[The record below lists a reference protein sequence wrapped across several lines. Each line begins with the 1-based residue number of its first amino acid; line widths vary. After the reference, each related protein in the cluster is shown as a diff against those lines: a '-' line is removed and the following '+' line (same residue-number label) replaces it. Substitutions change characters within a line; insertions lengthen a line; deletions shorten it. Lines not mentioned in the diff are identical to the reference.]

1 MTGNTG
7 YTGSQGIQGNI
18 GYTGSQGVQ
27 GIAGYDG
34 SIGFTG
40 SQGIQGVT
48 GYTGSIGATG
58 DTGFTGSQGVQGTSG
73 YTGSI
78 GATGYVGSIGA
89 TGTTGFTGSQGVQGN
104 IGYTGSQGNQG
115 NNGYTGSQGTSGYT
129 GSVGSQGNI
138 GYTGSQGVQ
147 GNIGYTG
154 SQGIQGN
161 QGNAGYTGSQGSQ
174 GVSGYTGSQ
183 GSQGVI
189 GYTGSKGQDG
199 TNGYDG
205 SAGTNGYIG
214 SVGNTGFTG
223 SIGSTGYVGS
233 KGDQGIQ
240 GPQGSFGGETV
251 DYIFNTS
258 TSAANPGTGQVA
270 FNSSDLSSAAYL
282 YINQNDNYG
291 SNTYNFL
298 LTIDASTSSIKGHFM
313 VKDSA
318 NNADYAMF
326 AITGAHSYSSPYL
339 TVPVSYLS
347 GATSFNPSQ
356 NVILT
361 FAVTGDRG
369 DVGYTGSVGSAGYNG
384 SQGIAGYTG
393 SKGDTGF
400 TGSQGVIG
408 YTGSKGDQGN
418 TGYVGSIGATGTT
431 GYVGSTGNQGN
442 AGFTGSIGSSGYT
455 GSTGLSGYT
464 GSKGDLGYT
473 GSIGF
478 SGSQGINGY
487 VGSKGDQGIGYTG
500 SVGAVGYTGSIGITG
515 DTGYTGSQGI
525 QGNTGYIGSIG
536 ATGYVGS
543 IGATGAV
550 GYTGS
555 KGDQGVTGYIG
566 STGQNGATG
575 YTGSIGATGGL
586 GYTGSTGTFASGQ
599 NIVAGNITIN
609 GTLTTNGTSG
619 SPGQALY
626 SNGIGVY
633 WANTPTTVSYSNV
646 TVTTITANSL
656 SADAI
661 NIGVGWLTVGNSTVN
676 TVISNSGIRVSS
688 TSSNVVL
695 SLTDFRVP
703 VGNTA
708 QRPANA
714 AVGYIRFNTDITD
727 LEYAV
732 NSTKWYSITTQD
744 TLTSNNINITNLINI
759 GNTAVNTTI
768 SSSNISTT
776 YVNTKYIVANN
787 STGSN
792 GQVLT
797 SNSTGGIY
805 WANSLNVLVTTD
817 ITTNTLSAD
826 SLNIGKGFLTV
837 GNSTVN
843 TQITNSSIITLSITA
858 NGTTGVAGS
867 VLTSNGNGM
876 YWSNTVTTLQAQT
889 ITAGTLAAD
898 SMNIGSGWLTI
909 GNATVNSVI
918 TNTTITTSI
927 ASIQTAY
934 FTSDLS
940 APFTTYSTVLDS
952 STPKSV
958 SFAGVALNSAAGVGY
973 TVEFYVKFTSISSGA
988 QDAYGSTGVNSLGW
1002 SANSSSISL
1011 YNNGYSNAGNV
1022 TGLNLQNNVWYHM
1035 AYIGYNGGTY
1045 FAINGVV
1052 TNLNNIGGY
1061 GAYTATGTWAGGWSK
1076 LTGNATYS
1084 NFRVLTGRNIYN
1096 INGFAP
1102 PTIQLTAVSGT
1113 QLLTLRSSTFVDIS
1127 GYSRSV
1133 TTTGSPV
1140 LFVDN
1145 IALSSGVLTVA
1156 GSIQNGILN
1165 TPAIYTNYI
1174 YANNV
1179 LGTTGQVLGANST
1192 GGVYWTTDQ
1201 VSSSVSANV
1210 ITANT
1215 LSSDYINIGIGY
1227 LTVGNS
1233 SVNTQV
1239 TNNGIYVG
1247 GNLLPSNSYIV
1258 ATYVSNNYLLNSNII
1273 YSGTYTFNANV
1284 VLSNSTVLFANGVAG
1299 TAGQTLTANA
1309 TGGLYWSNSS
1319 TSYSVTSNVVTS
1331 NIITTNILSSDFISI
1346 GIGNLN
1352 VGNSTSNS
1360 VLANTGLIVSNIL
1373 ANTVYGVGIT
1383 ANNTLG
1389 SAGQVLASNGSG
1401 IYWTT
1406 VTGGSGGSGNYK
1418 FTSSNTAPS
1427 SPSVGDRWYNT
1438 DYGIELVFV
1447 QDPNGAAY
1455 QWVDMSSG
1463 GQTGATGPI
1472 GYAGSQGAGYTGSQ
1486 GASGASG
1493 ATIPATTQSGNYTLQ
1508 SSDNGNLIVINTGNT
1523 TVPAGVFTAGQNVT
1537 IFNNNAASMS
1547 IIQGSGVTMYYV
1559 SSTTGT
1565 RTLGGYGLTTVLSIN
1580 STTFVITGGVLT

>member
-1 MTGNTG
+1 
-7 YTGSQGIQGNI
+7 
-18 GYTGSQGVQ
+18 
-27 GIAGYDG
+27 
-34 SIGFTG
+34 
-40 SQGIQGVT
+40 
-48 GYTGSIGATG
+48 
-58 DTGFTGSQGVQGTSG
+58 
-73 YTGSI
+73 
-78 GATGYVGSIGA
+78 
-89 TGTTGFTGSQGVQGN
+89 
-104 IGYTGSQGNQG
+104 
-115 NNGYTGSQGTSGYT
+115 
-129 GSVGSQGNI
+129 
-138 GYTGSQGVQ
+138 
-147 GNIGYTG
+147 
-154 SQGIQGN
+154 
-161 QGNAGYTGSQGSQ
+161 
-174 GVSGYTGSQ
+174 
-183 GSQGVI
+183 
-189 GYTGSKGQDG
+189 
-199 TNGYDG
+199 
-205 SAGTNGYIG
+205 
-214 SVGNTGFTG
+214 
-223 SIGSTGYVGS
+223 
-233 KGDQGIQ
+233 
-240 GPQGSFGGETV
+240 
-251 DYIFNTS
+251 
-258 TSAANPGTGQVA
+258 
-270 FNSSDLSSAAYL
+270 
-282 YINQNDNYG
+282 
-291 SNTYNFL
+291 
-298 LTIDASTSSIKGHFM
+298 M

-661 NIGVGWLTVGNSTVN
+661 NIG
-676 TVISNSGIRVSS
+676 
-688 TSSNVVL
+688 
-695 SLTDFRVP
+695 
-703 VGNTA
+703 
-708 QRPANA
+708 
-714 AVGYIRFNTDITD
+714 
-727 LEYAV
+727 
-732 NSTKWYSITTQD
+732 
-744 TLTSNNINITNLINI
+744 
-759 GNTAVNTTI
+759 
-768 SSSNISTT
+768 
-776 YVNTKYIVANN
+776 
-787 STGSN
+787 
-792 GQVLT
+792 
-797 SNSTGGIY
+797 
-805 WANSLNVLVTTD
+805 
-817 ITTNTLSAD
+817 
-826 SLNIGKGFLTV
+826 KGFLTV

-876 YWSNTVTTLQAQT
+876 YWSNAVTTLQAQT

-898 SMNIGSGWLTI
+898 SMNIGSGWLTV
-909 GNATVNSVI
+909 GNSTVNTVISNTGVSTNYLSVQNINLLSSVASFNTYSSYLGSSSTYVSFPSVSLNSSTMYCMEFFVKFTSLSSSDTTFFGDPSLGAGNQSIAFSTTGI
-918 TNTTITTSI
+918 TLINPGYTSNKTNFTLANGTWYHIAYIGTGSIAYWAVNGVVKSTGFGGGFSGYSGTTSFPVYKFFGPATFSNFRIVTGSSVYNTTSLGFSPPATSLSPVSGTYLLTLQDPIFKDNSGSNRTITTSG
-927 ASIQTAY
+927 SP
-934 FTSDLS
+934 SL
-940 APFTTYSTVLDS
+940 APDNITVS
-952 STPKSV
+952 
-958 SFAGVALNSAAGVGY
+958 
-973 TVEFYVKFTSISSGA
+973 SSGTLFSI
-988 QDAYGSTGVNSLGW
+988 GS
-1002 SANSSSISL
+1002 II
-1011 YNNGYSNAGNV
+1011 NGN
-1022 TGLNLQNNVWYHM
+1022 LNLPS
-1035 AYIGYNGGTY
+1035 IG
-1045 FAINGVV
+1045 
-1052 TNLNNIGGY
+1052 
-1061 GAYTATGTWAGGWSK
+1061 
-1076 LTGNATYS
+1076 
-1084 NFRVLTGRNIYN
+1084 
-1096 INGFAP
+1096 
-1102 PTIQLTAVSGT
+1102 
-1113 QLLTLRSSTFVDIS
+1113 
-1127 GYSRSV
+1127 
-1133 TTTGSPV
+1133 
-1140 LFVDN
+1140 
-1145 IALSSGVLTVA
+1145 
-1156 GSIQNGILN
+1156 
-1165 TPAIYTNYI
+1165 TNYI
-1174 YANNV
+1174 YANNA
-1179 LGTTGQVLGANST
+1179 LGTTGQILTSNSS
-1192 GGVYWTTDQ
+1192 GGIYWSN
-1201 VSSSVSANV
+1201 SSASYSVTANV

-1233 SVNTQV
+1233 TVNTQV
-1239 TNNGIYVG
+1239 TNSSIIIKSITANGSVG
-1247 GNLLPSNSYIV
+1247 SPGQFL
-1258 ATYVSNNYLLNSNII
+1258 VSNGTGMYWTT
-1273 YSGTYTFNANV
+1273 SGTTGYTGSAGV
-1284 VLSNSTVLFANGVAG
+1284 GYTGSVGSTGGTGYTGSIGYTGSLGYTGSQGSFANGSSASVNNFTVTG
-1299 TAGQTLTANA
+1299 TFTANGVTGTSGQTLTANA

-1331 NIITTNILSSDFISI
+1331 NIITTNTLTSDFINI
-1346 GIGNLN
+1346 GIGNLT

-1472 GYAGSQGAGYTGSQ
+1472 GYTGSQGAGYTGSIGSIGYTGSQ
-1486 GASGASG
+1486 GASG